1 MAVLFDGGFMFAAL
15 KSFLSD
21 LSQSE
26 APRKFGEDDC
36 RVAAVALL
44 VHVADADGV
53 TDAAESQRLKAL
65 VKDQFGLDAGDA
77 AALIREAQQSEREA
91 VDFYHFTHVLKRN
104 LDDEGRH
111 RIIEMMWDIA
121 FADGTVDEIEEN
133 VVWRIAEL
141 LGVSNRDRVLLRQ
154 KVAAE
159 TKVVPVQPEPAL
171 EGPWSLKPAKDQV

>member
-1 MAVLFDGGFMFAAL
+1 MFAAL
-15 KSFLSD
+15 KSFLSE
-21 LSQSE
+21 LSQSG

-65 VKDQFGLDAGDA
+65 VKDQFDLDTGEA

-91 VDFYHFTHVLKRN
+91 VDFYHFTHILKRN

-111 RIIEMMWDIA
+111 RVVEMMWDIA

-141 LGVSNRDRVLLRQ
+141 LDVSNRDRLLLRQ

-159 TKVVPVQPEPAL
+159 TRAEAGPS
-171 EGPWSLKPAKDQV
+171 GPWSAKPAPGEA

>member
-1 MAVLFDGGFMFAAL
+1 MFAAL
-15 KSFLSD
+15 KSFLAE
-21 LSQSE
+21 LGQSE

-53 TDAAESQRLKAL
+53 TDAAESQRLKTL
-65 VKDQFGLDAGDA
+65 VKDQFGLDAADA
-77 AALIREAQQSEREA
+77 AILIREAQQSEREA

-104 LDDEGRH
+104 LDEDGRQ
-111 RIIEMMWDIA
+111 RVVEMMWDIA
-121 FADGTVDEIEEN
+121 FADGKVDEIEDN

-159 TKVVPVQPEPAL
+159 TKTETAPEA
-171 EGPWSLKPAKDQV
+171 GPWSAKPVQGEA

>member
-1 MAVLFDGGFMFAAL
+1 MFAAI
-15 KSFLSD
+15 KNFLSELGQTD
-21 LSQSE
+21 AQS
-26 APRKFGEDDC
+26 RFGEDDY

-53 TDAAESQRLKAL
+53 TDAAECRRLKTL
-65 VKDQFGLDAGDA
+65 VRDQYGLDANAA

-104 LDDEGRH
+104 LDEEGRH
-111 RIIEMMWDIA
+111 KIIEMMWDIA
-121 FADGTVDEIEEN
+121 FADGVADEIEDN
-133 VVWRIAEL
+133 VVWRVSEL

-159 TKVVPVQPEPAL
+159 TKEEPAP
-171 EGPWSLKPAKDQV
+171 EGPWSPKASAEGA

>member
-1 MAVLFDGGFMFAAL
+1 MFAAL
-15 KSFLSD
+15 KNFLAE
-21 LSQSE
+21 LGQSE

-53 TDAAESQRLKAL
+53 TAAVESQRLKTL
-65 VKDQFGLDAGDA
+65 VKDQFGLDANDA
-77 AALIREAQQSEREA
+77 AVLIREAQQSEREA
-91 VDFYHFTHVLKRN
+91 VDFYHFTHILKRN

-121 FADGTVDEIEEN
+121 FADGVVDEIEEN

-154 KVAAE
+154 KVAAK
-159 TKVVPVQPEPAL
+159 TQSQPASD
-171 EGPWSLKPAKDQV
+171 GPWSPKTAQGEA

>member
-1 MAVLFDGGFMFAAL
+1 MFAAL
-15 KSFLSD
+15 KNLLAD
-21 LSQSE
+21 LGQTE
-26 APRKFGEDDC
+26 TPRRFGEDDY

-53 TDAAESQRLKAL
+53 TDAAESRRLKTL
-65 VKDQFGLDAGDA
+65 VKERFGLDAGEA
-77 AALIREAQQSEREA
+77 AALIREAQQSDREA
-91 VDFYHFTHVLKRN
+91 VDFYHFTHVLKRQ

-111 RIIEMMWDIA
+111 RIIEMMWDMA

-133 VVWRIAEL
+133 TVWRVAEL

-159 TKVVPVQPEPAL
+159 TRSEAAP
-171 EGPWSLKPAKDQV
+171 EGPWSPKPARGEA

>member
-1 MAVLFDGGFMFAAL
+1 
-15 KSFLSD
+15 
-21 LSQSE
+21 
-26 APRKFGEDDC
+26 
-36 RVAAVALL
+36 
-44 VHVADADGV
+44 
-53 TDAAESQRLKAL
+53 
-65 VKDQFGLDAGDA
+65 
-77 AALIREAQQSEREA
+77 
-91 VDFYHFTHVLKRN
+91 

-159 TKVVPVQPEPAL
+159 TQVVPVQSEPAL
-171 EGPWSLKPAKDQV
+171 DGPWSLKPVKGPA